1 MRTFQTEV
9 ENITSACGDF
19 IASKTLLVKVF
30 DKQKLIA
37 KHHFGIINMDE
48 VYQRIIDQ
56 QPINISNGFIKN
68 FSIANLK
75 KQYNIDSS
83 IKVEIKN
90 LVAKNCFFESEELT
104 DFSYVSFFGGVDF
117 SKSMFASGDVSF
129 HNAKF
134 LEGNIKFKDVF
145 FNSDSVSFQY
155 VKFEK
160 GEVSFQNTVFNCN
173 STSFVNSS
181 FGEGNVSFKNVDFS
195 ESKVNF
201 HFAKFCKGD
210 KIFDNSIFGNQGCD
224 FRKVEFNSGKLE
236 FKKVHFGSGEIAF
249 DESELIEGRVNF
261 RYASFGNSNKS
272 FRNIDFGKSD
282 VIFDFANFESG
293 ALSFSQSKVRNLSFK
308 GAHLNLYLELKV
320 AFCDTIDFTDSVLR
334 GIIDLQPSSAAVT
347 INKLYL
353 VGLRNLGRI
362 IIDWKFNHVKQ
373 LIKNQLD
380 TTLLQKSSQFN
391 ILKEN
396 FHSNGQYEDED
407 SAYIQFKRF
416 EHRAELE
423 RVYEKG
429 GRYYLKFPY
438 LFFKWVVFDKMG
450 VYATNPLRV
459 LFSMFVVYIGFSL
472 VYFMVGVTNMGEIVN
487 AVGAT
492 DNLSYIQTCFYHSA
506 ITFLTIGY
514 GDYYP
519 TGFDRGISILEG
531 WTGVFLMSYFT
542 VAFVRKILR

>member
-9 ENITSACGDF
+9 ENIACTCGDF
-19 IASKTLLVKVF
+19 IASKTVLVKVF

-48 VYQRIIDQ
+48 VYQKIVNQ
-56 QPINISNGFIKN
+56 QPINISNGYIRN
-68 FSIANLK
+68 FSLIHLK
-75 KQYNIDSS
+75 KQHNIDLST
-83 IKVEIKN
+83 KVEIKN
-90 LVAKNCFFESEELT
+90 MIAKNCFFESEELT
-104 DFSYVSFFGGVDF
+104 DFSHSSFSGGVDF
-117 SKSMFASGDVSF
+117 SKSIFASGDVSF

-134 LEGNIKFKDVF
+134 LEGNTKFKEVF

-155 VKFEK
+155 AKFEK
-160 GEVSFQNTVFNCN
+160 GDVIFQNTVFNSN

-201 HFAKFCKGD
+201 HFAKFGKGD
-210 KIFDNSIFGNQGCD
+210 KIFDNSIFGSQGCD

-236 FKKVHFGSGEIAF
+236 FKKVHFGDGEITF
-249 DESELIEGRVNF
+249 DESELLDGRVNF
-261 RYASFGNSNKS
+261 RYAIFGNSNKS
-272 FRNIDFGKSD
+272 FRNVDFGKSD
-282 VIFDFANFESG
+282 VNFDFANFESG
-293 ALSFSQSKVRNLSFK
+293 ALSFSQSKVRSISFK
-308 GAHLNLYLELKV
+308 GAHLNLYIELKV
-320 AFCDTIDFTDSVLR
+320 ALCETIDFTDSVLR
-334 GIIDLQPSSAAVT
+334 GIIDMQPSSVAVT
-347 INKLYL
+347 ISKLHL

-373 LIKNQLD
+373 LIKNQPN
-380 TTLLQKSSQFN
+380 TTLLQKSAQFN

-429 GRYYLKFPY
+429 GKYYLKLPY

-459 LFSMFVVYIGFSL
+459 LFSMLVIYCLFSVLYFIIGI
-472 VYFMVGVTNMGEIVN
+472 MGGGSIIN
-487 AVGAT
+487 AVGA
-492 DNLSYIQTCFYHSA
+492 DDQLSFLQSCFYHSA

-514 GDYYP
+514 GDFYP
-519 TGFDRGISILEG
+519 TGLERGLSIIEG
-531 WTGVFLMSYFT
+531 WSGVFLMSYFT